1 MNEFEYILDE
11 GPFIYNNVIIGT
23 DRSVAMIGVTEKGF
37 LNIRL
42 STNGKVGHSSV
53 PPVETS
59 IVTLSKAVSKFNAF
73 THPNNF
79 GRGLERDIIEAM
91 APYCSFAY
99 KLLFSNLWLFGPIV
113 SKMMETHPVMNSYV
127 RTSTAVTVFKSGVKV
142 RIE

>member
-1 MNEFEYILDE
+1 
-11 GPFIYNNVIIGT
+11 
-23 DRSVAMIGVTEKGF
+23 MIGVTEKGF
-37 LNIRL
+37 LNIKL
-42 STNGKVGHSSV
+42 TTSGKVGHSSV

-59 IVTLSKAVSKFNAF
+59 IVTLSKTVSKFNAF

-79 GRGLERDIIEAM
+79 GRGLEKDIIESI